1 MSEDAPNNEKE
12 ELQAALRELGATVN
26 EAWEV
31 PALKRKLTMELA
43 KNEDDDEPA
52 PAKSVAKP
60 VSKPKAGLVEMVLLK
75 NYRPGGEFAI
85 VGHQTEERLTKS
97 PSGELVVSE
106 PSRFVDGEIAPA
118 PLPGVGYE
126 GKIWAGTVI
135 RLPREEA
142 MRLYDKGIAKRG
154 FD

>member
-26 EAWEV
+26 DAWEV

-43 KNEDDDEPA
+43 KNEGDEEPA
-52 PAKSVAKP
+52 PVKEASKSTP
-60 VSKPKAGLVEMVLLK
+60 KPKGGMVEMVLLK
-75 NYRPGGEFAI
+75 NYRPGGEFEV
-85 VGHQTEERLTKS
+85 VGHQTEARLTKS
-97 PSGELVVSE
+97 PTGEMIEAE
-106 PSRFVDGEIAPA
+106 PSRFVAGEIAPA

-142 MRLYDKGIAKRG
+142 MRVYDKGIAKRG